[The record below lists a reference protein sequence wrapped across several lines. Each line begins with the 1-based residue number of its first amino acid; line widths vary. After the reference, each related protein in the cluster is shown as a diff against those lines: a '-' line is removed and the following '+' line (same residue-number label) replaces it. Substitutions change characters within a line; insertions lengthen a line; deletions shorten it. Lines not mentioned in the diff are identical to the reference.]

1 MEYAYAGLTRSLSM
15 TALPPKD
22 DDELVVRVLI
32 AELIRFKEAGDT
44 EAVERIHRELRDV
57 ISRPVLPRSTV
68 RRVP

>member
-1 MEYAYAGLTRSLSM
+1 MSSE
-15 TALPPKD
+15 PPKN
-22 DDELVVRVLI
+22 DDELAVRVLI

>member
-1 MEYAYAGLTRSLSM
+1 MSSQ
-15 TALPPKD
+15 PPKD

-32 AELIRFKEAGDT
+32 AELIRFKEAGDM

-68 RRVP
+68 RRIP